1 MKNKFLS
8 FLSSVA
14 RGMIIEHARQFQ
26 VDNLTVS
33 VIDYAIL
40 SREEGRQV

>member
-26 VDNLTVS
+26 VDGLTVS

-40 SREEGRQV
+40 SGKEGRQI